1 MYRTDLN
8 VEQAAVF
15 ADDVE
20 VVQRPERGI
29 SLAIRLER

>member
-1 MYRTDLN
+1 LSDPAI

-20 VVQRPERGI
+20 VVQRPERVI
-29 SLAIRLER
+29 LPRDKA